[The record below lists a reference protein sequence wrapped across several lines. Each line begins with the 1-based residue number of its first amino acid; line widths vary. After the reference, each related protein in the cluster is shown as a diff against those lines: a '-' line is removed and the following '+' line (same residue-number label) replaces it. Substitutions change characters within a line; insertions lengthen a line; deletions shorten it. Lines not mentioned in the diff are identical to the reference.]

1 MMQDSKTEE
10 FLRTL
15 LDAEV
20 ISKDL
25 AQRVVRDGAT
35 TVEDALDSLV
45 SAGAIEQEQIAQLL
59 ELHYEVPFVDL
70 DRAFPDQA
78 AVRLVPEKIARQH
91 NLIAIA
97 VRDGALVV
105 AMADPQDVMGSDA
118 AAHAAGMS
126 VRPVLARREQV
137 KQAIERLY
145 SPDGN
150 LEVAA
155 AEIENSMPDLD
166 VDQEADTARLEE
178 LQANAPVADF
188 VESFILRAIEL
199 RASDIHVEPGPP
211 DGVVRVRVDGVL
223 RDIAKVPMKAYPAV
237 ASRIKVLCEMDIG
250 QRRVPQ
256 DGRFSM
262 TVDGRRI
269 DFRVSSLPTMGG
281 EKVVLR
287 ILDKEK
293 GQVPIDALGLT
304 EDEFAKVTRAIAR
317 PYGIF
322 IVTGPTGSGKTTT
335 LYSMLQGLD
344 RLQANI
350 VTCEDPVEYELER
363 INQVQLNTSAGLT
376 FGGFMRSVLRQDP
389 DVIMVGEMR
398 DAETASLAVRAALTG
413 HLVMT
418 TLHTNDAVGVAS
430 RLVDMG
436 VEPFLVAST
445 LVCAIAQRLV
455 RTICPHCKESYIASN
470 EELGAAF
477 PELVSDGEFTAW
489 RGHGCQACNRTGYS
503 GRRGIFEVLTPNRE
517 LRELIS
523 SNADATALSAAAQ
536 AGGMTTLRDAAVRE
550 VRAGVV
556 TLEEAARVTAEAE
569 E

>member
-1 MMQDSKTEE
+1 MQDPKTEE
-10 FLRTL
+10 FLGTL
-15 LDAEV
+15 LDAGIIPRDV
-20 ISKDL
+20 
-25 AQRVVRDGAT
+25 AQRAAKDENA
-35 TVEDALDSLV
+35 TVEETLDALV
-45 SAGAIEQEQIAQLL
+45 GVGAIEQEQVVQLL
-59 ELHYEVPFVDL
+59 ELHYKVPYVDL
-70 DRAFPDQA
+70 ERTFPDLA

-91 NLIAIA
+91 SLIAIA
-97 VRDGALVV
+97 VRDGELVV
-105 AMADPQDVMGSDA
+105 AMTDPQDLVGSDVA
-118 AAHAAGMS
+118 SHAAGMP
-126 VRPVLARREQV
+126 VRPVLARREHVQ
-137 KQAIERLY
+137 QAIERLY

-150 LEVAA
+150 LEATA
-155 AEIENSMPDLD
+155 AEIERSMPDLD
-166 VDQEADTARLEE
+166 AEAQVDPAKLER

-281 EKVVLR
+281 EKVVMR
-287 ILDKEK
+287 ILDKDR
-293 GQVPIDALGLT
+293 GHVPIAALGLT

-376 FGGFMRSVLRQDP
+376 FGSFMRSVLRQDP

-398 DAETASLAVRAALTG
+398 DTETAALAVRAALTG

-418 TLHTNDAVGVAS
+418 TLHTNDAVGVAT

-436 VEPFLVAST
+436 VEPFLIAST

-470 EELGAAF
+470 EELGVAF
-477 PELVSDGEFTAW
+477 PDMVSDGEFTAW
-489 RGHGCQACNRTGYS
+489 RGHGCRACNHTGYS
-503 GRRGIFEVLTPNRE
+503 GRRGIFEVLTPDRE
-517 LRELIS
+517 VRRLIT

-556 TLEEAARVTAEAE
+556 TLEEAARVTAETE
-569 E
+569 D